1 MHDLK
6 ITLVIYV
13 KFVKPKADPRLMQ
26 IIIAL
31 IRSVELHPILLS
43 RSYAEAVRYILFNG
57 KWIRRFLVLSE
68 LLSIAETL

>member
-13 KFVKPKADPRLMQ
+13 KFVKADPQLMQ

-31 IRSVELHPILLS
+31 IKSVELHPILLS

-57 KWIRRFLVLSE
+57 KRIRRFLVSSE